1 MFLAG
6 WLVGKYVIHLE
17 NELMKRVKKV
27 FCVVM
32 GCIRI
37 SFESTKNAVPQTPEI
52 QNFIGWYGPNR
63 NYAVLALEES
73 GSFLRYI
80 YVMF

>member
-1 MFLAG
+1 MLNVNSFMFLAG
-6 WLVGKYVIHLE
+6 WLGGKYVIHLE

-37 SFESTKNAVPQTPEI
+37 SFESTKNAVPQTPVKI
-52 QNFIGWYGPNR
+52 S
-63 NYAVLALEES
+63 LADMAQIET
-73 GSFLRYI
+73 
-80 YVMF
+80 M

>member
-6 WLVGKYVIHLE
+6 WLSGKYVIHLE

-52 QNFIGWYGPNR
+52 QNFIG
-63 NYAVLALEES
+63 
-73 GSFLRYI
+73 
-80 YVMF
+80 